1 MTATADLKRSLYA
14 AQEAWRPIM
23 RCPTKD
29 KAARDVILFGAKA
42 VQTKP
47 STKAGAAQAARIARK
62 APQTMVKVSKA
73 TYGASHTFSNFT
85 YISRNGK
92 VAMFDQDGVE
102 ISDVAEMRA
111 LADEWRALNY
121 DSAEL
126 GSRHASPDARRLILS
141 MPRGTDPEIVL
152 RAARASARQL
162 FEDNFDYVYALHT
175 DEGKGKNPNPHVHL
189 TIRAQGHDGTKLAFG
204 PGDLLYMR
212 RVFAAELRERGVD
225 ADATPQITR
234 GPRFNNEHS
243 KTYQARLNVE
253 KNNNDGTKLRRS
265 FERDNRRSEAGADRE
280 YISADIVGLYT
291 DLMRD
296 LAKSRDPGFQKLARE
311 FGQFVNFNFKTNI
324 DLAGAAIEGPGTVPL
339 QSNPDFRAGVCSPMR
354 R

>member
-1 MTATADLKRSLYA
+1 MTATSDLKRSLYA

-23 RCPTKD
+23 RRPKQD
-29 KAARDVILFGAKA
+29 KAARDVLLFGAKA
-42 VQTKP
+42 LPNKA
-47 STKAGAAQAARIARK
+47 STEASVAQAARIARK

-85 YISRNGK
+85 YISRNGD
-92 VAMFDQDGVE
+92 VSMFDQDGVE
-102 ISDVAEMRA
+102 IHDVAEMRA
-111 LADEWRALNY
+111 IAEEWRALNY
-121 DSAEL
+121 DPAEL
-126 GSRHASPDARRLILS
+126 DSRHASPDARRLILS

-152 RAARASARQL
+152 QAVRATARQL

-175 DEGKGKNPNPHVHL
+175 DEGKGKSPHPHVHL

-204 PGDLLYMR
+204 PVDLLYMR

-225 ADATPQITR
+225 ADATPQIAR

-253 KNNNDGTKLRRS
+253 KNNNDACNPRRS
-265 FERDNRRSEAGADRE
+265 FERDNRRMQGGMDRE
-280 YISADIVGLYT
+280 YIDPNIVKLYA

-296 LAKSRDPGFQKLARE
+296 LAGSGDLELERLGRDFKAFVGRNFGEGFGVDGQGLDPDSRQKRTPTI
-311 FGQFVNFNFKTNI
+311 K
-324 DLAGAAIEGPGTVPL
+324 
-339 QSNPDFRAGVCSPMR
+339 RAPPKR
-354 R
+354 PKL